1 MNKVILM
8 GRLAQDPEVR
18 YTPNGKAV
26 ATFALAVRKAKPNA
40 NGEYDANFIR
50 IVVWDKTAEAIGNN
64 LKKGDRILLD
74 GSINVRGYTAQD
86 GTKRNITEVVAR
98 SVTFLEQKEG
108 KQSASGHA
116 DYSTFGSNADPD
128 EEIPF

>member
-18 YTPNGKAV
+18 YTTSGKAV
-26 ATFALAVRKAKPNA
+26 ATFSLAVRKGTKKE
-40 NGEYDANFIR
+40 NGDYDANFIR
-50 IVVWDKTAEAIGNN
+50 VVVWDKTAEAIGNN

-74 GSINVRGYTAQD
+74 GSLNVRGYTAQD

-98 SVTFLEQKEG
+98 SVTFLEQKE
-108 KQSASGHA
+108 KTSSARQN
-116 DYSTFGSNADPD
+116 DYSEFGTYAEPD

>member
-8 GRLAQDPEVR
+8 GRLAQDPEIR
-18 YTPNGKAV
+18 YTTSGKAV
-26 ATFALAVRKAKPNA
+26 ATFALAVRKAMKNA
-40 NGEYDANFIR
+40 NGEYEANFIR
-50 IVVWDKTAEAIGNN
+50 VVVWDKTAEAIGNN

-98 SVTFLEQKEG
+98 SVTFLEQKESKSSG
-108 KQSASGHA
+108 SGHA
-116 DYSTFGSNADPD
+116 DYSTFGSSAEPE

>member
-26 ATFALAVRKAKPNA
+26 ATFAIAVRKTKPNA

-74 GSINVRGYTAQD
+74 GSLNVRGYTAQD

-98 SVTFLEQKEG
+98 SVTFLEQKES
-108 KQSASGHA
+108 KTSSARQN
-116 DYSTFGSNADPD
+116 DYSEFGEYADPE

>member
-26 ATFALAVRKAKPNA
+26 ATFALAVRKAKPNE

-74 GSINVRGYTAQD
+74 GSLNVRSYTAQD

-98 SVTFLEQKEG
+98 SVTFLEQKE
-108 KQSASGHA
+108 KTSSARQN
-116 DYSTFGSNADPD
+116 DYSEFGEYADPE